1 MYNFSYSS
9 YEIAM
14 LKAIFIII
22 LLMFAKVLIFYTV
35 NLALYKLKF
44 GKKKKRK
51 SKPNFGLSTIQLLSL
66 GNIKLTMYEIF
77 ISISILGFSIYYF
90 LA

>member
-1 MYNFSYSS
+1 MYNFSYSF
-9 YEIAM
+9 YEVSI
-14 LKAIFIII
+14 LKAIFIIV

-51 SKPNFGLSTIQLLSL
+51 SKPNFGLSTIQLIKL

-90 LA
+90 LI

>member
-1 MYNFSYSS
+1 MYNFSYSF
-9 YEIAM
+9 YEIAI

-51 SKPNFGLSTIQLLSL
+51 SKPNFGLSTIQLIKL

>member
-1 MYNFSYSS
+1 MVTLESAF
-9 YEIAM
+9 
-14 LKAIFIII
+14 LKLLTLYI

-51 SKPNFGLSTIQLLSL
+51 SKPNFGLSTIQLIKL
-66 GNIKLTMYEIF
+66 GNIKLSYYEIF
-77 ISISILGFSIYYF
+77 LSISLLAFIAYYF
-90 LA
+90 LI

>member
-1 MYNFSYSS
+1 
-9 YEIAM
+9 M
-14 LKAIFIII
+14 LTLESAFTKLLFFTI

-51 SKPNFGLSTIQLLSL
+51 SKPNFGLSTIQLLKL

>member
-1 MYNFSYSS
+1 MYNFSYSCF
-9 YEIAM
+9 EITI

-51 SKPNFGLSTIQLLSL
+51 SKLNFGLSTIQLIKL
-66 GNIKLTMYEIF
+66 GNIKVTMYEIF

>member
-1 MYNFSYSS
+1 MYNFSYSF
-9 YEIAM
+9 YEVAI

-44 GKKKKRK
+44 GKKMKRK
-51 SKPNFGLSTIQLLSL
+51 SKPNFGLSTIQLLRL
-66 GNIKLTMYEIF
+66 GNVKLTMYEIF

-90 LA
+90 LI

>member
-22 LLMFAKVLIFYTV
+22 LLMFAKVLVFYTV

-51 SKPNFGLSTIQLLSL
+51 SKPNFGLSTIQLLKL

>member
-9 YEIAM
+9 YEQLI

-22 LLMFAKVLIFYTV
+22 LLMFAKVLVFYTV

-51 SKPNFGLSTIQLLSL
+51 SKPNFGLSTIQLLKL

-77 ISISILGFSIYYF
+77 ISISILGFLIYYF

>member
-1 MYNFSYSS
+1 MYNFSYSF
-9 YEIAM
+9 YEVAI

-51 SKPNFGLSTIQLLSL
+51 SKPNFGLSTIQLLKL

-77 ISISILGFSIYYF
+77 ISISILGFLIYYF

>member
-9 YEIAM
+9 YEQLI

-22 LLMFAKVLIFYTV
+22 LLMFAKVLVFYTV

-51 SKPNFGLSTIQLLSL
+51 SKPNFGLSTIQLLRL

-77 ISISILGFSIYYF
+77 ISISILGFLIYYF

>member
-9 YEIAM
+9 YESLI

-51 SKPNFGLSTIQLLSL
+51 SKPNFGLSTIQLLRL

-77 ISISILGFSIYYF
+77 ISISILGFLIYYF
-90 LA
+90 SA

>member
-1 MYNFSYSS
+1 MYNFSYSCF
-9 YEIAM
+9 EITI

-22 LLMFAKVLIFYTV
+22 LLMFAKVLIFYTL

-51 SKPNFGLSTIQLLSL
+51 SKPNFGLSTIQLLRL
-66 GNIKLTMYEIF
+66 GNVKLTMYEIF
-77 ISISILGFSIYYF
+77 ISILILGFSIYYF

>member
-1 MYNFSYSS
+1 MYNFSYSF
-9 YEIAM
+9 YEVAI

-51 SKPNFGLSTIQLLSL
+51 SKPNFGLSTIELIKL
-66 GNIKLTMYEIF
+66 GNIKLSYYEIF
-77 ISISILGFSIYYF
+77 LSISLLAFIAYYF

>member
-1 MYNFSYSS
+1 MYNFSYSF
-9 YEIAM
+9 YEVAI

-51 SKPNFGLSTIQLLSL
+51 SKPNFGLSTIQLLKL

-90 LA
+90 LI

>member
-9 YEIAM
+9 YEVAI

-51 SKPNFGLSTIQLLSL
+51 SKPNFGLSTIQLIKL

>member
-1 MYNFSYSS
+1 MVTLESAFLKLLTLY
-9 YEIAM
+9 M
-14 LKAIFIII
+14 LLII
-22 LLMFAKVLIFYTV
+22 AKVLIFYTV

-77 ISISILGFSIYYF
+77 ISISILGFLIYYF

>member
-1 MYNFSYSS
+1 MYNFSYSCF
-9 YEIAM
+9 EITI

-51 SKPNFGLSTIQLLSL
+51 SKPNFGLSTIQLLRL

-77 ISISILGFSIYYF
+77 ISISILGFLIYYF